1 MTEHKRRPHSSVR
14 GIRYVVLVVARLIIS
29 LLSEAG
35 GCVTMRVFNFY
46 SPHTRQTSLSATNG
60 ERCTSAVGRGVGRGR
75 VVGLSSAICTGRD

>member
-14 GIRYVVLVVARLIIS
+14 GIRYSWLYVIS